1 VRENHAEHKGG
12 TNFNVATDVWNELMR
27 VRKKTKLEKY
37 WPTIPEDVREI
48 LVDDVRVRQHFLE
61 LRMPVPKEVRFQGEL
76 AQMHSLGLRD
86 HAMNVRA
93 LRQFGGDLEM
103 ACQEVRR
110 NQWNI
115 RGRDCGNGIL
125 SYRITA
131 TSVANGVVSRE
142 LTEYTLA
149 SQQFSRLGQQHP
161 TMIDVYE
168 NPTLKTRYDATR
180 RSFAASGKPA
190 EEVFV
195 FHGTASANV
204 ELIMKTGFRVGGRDI
219 AAANGSAY
227 GIGVY
232 TATGP
237 NTPVNYA
244 QGSRQVILSYAL
256 TGNVGSAA
264 NGGDSWRPRG
274 DWHIFRHG
282 NQLLPKWVVHF

>member
-1 VRENHAEHKGG
+1 MKRHREHISEWIMKLRCPKCDTWFIDYSNCAALHCSNKECNCAFCAVCFKPCGDNAHTHVRENHAEHKGG

-37 WPTIPEDVREI
+37 WPSIPEDVREI

-204 ELIMKTGFRVGGRDI
+204 ELIMKTG
-219 AAANGSAY
+219 
-227 GIGVY
+227 
-232 TATGP
+232 TPATP
-237 NTPVNYA
+237 APQRRMPWT
-244 QGSRQVILSYAL
+244 
-256 TGNVGSAA
+256 
-264 NGGDSWRPRG
+264 
-274 DWHIFRHG
+274 
-282 NQLLPKWVVHF
+282 